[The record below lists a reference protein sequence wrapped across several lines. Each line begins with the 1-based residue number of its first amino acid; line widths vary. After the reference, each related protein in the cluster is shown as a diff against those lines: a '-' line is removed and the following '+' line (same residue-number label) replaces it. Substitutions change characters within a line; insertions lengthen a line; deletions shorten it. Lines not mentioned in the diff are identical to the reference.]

1 MIRSVVWAIAAFAG
15 MRWEVSSAGT
25 PQQNPAAVATFRNPL
40 KEQGADPWLVFH
52 DGSYY
57 LATTTGGDLRIR
69 KAPRLGEL
77 KAAPD
82 TVVWGP
88 ANHAPDRARDLWAP
102 EFHRIDAGTGLGP
115 RWYLYFTA
123 SDGVD
128 DAHHRM
134 FVLESDRDDPL
145 GPYHFRARIQTDPR
159 NEFYAI
165 DGTILAHPN
174 GSLYFLWC
182 GRPSPSGQGL
192 FISRMSNPWT
202 TTGPR
207 QAIPADGF
215 GCRDVREG
223 PVTLVRGGRVF
234 LTYSAC
240 PADTPD
246 YRLGM
251 LVAPADADPMDPAS
265 WVQQPGPVFA
275 RNDAAGVFGPG
286 HHGFFRSP
294 DGKED
299 WIVYHAKS
307 GTARTYR
314 DRTTRAQRFTW
325 TADGRPDFAAPLGIE
340 VDVPAPSGEPPARP

>member
-1 MIRSVVWAIAAFAG
+1 
-15 MRWEVSSAGT
+15 MRWTMISMAVIGMMTVGT
-25 PQQNPAAVATFRNPL
+25 SQGADPQAKAPSTFENPL
-40 KEQGADPWLVFH
+40 KQEGADPWLIHH
-52 DGSYY
+52 DGFYY
-57 LATTTGGDLRIR
+57 LATTTGVDLRIR
-69 KAPRLGEL
+69 KAARLADL
-77 KAAPD
+77 KTAPD
-82 TVVWGP
+82 AVVWSKGDQ
-88 ANHAPDRARDLWAP
+88 APDRSRDIWAP
-102 EFHRIDAGTGLGP
+102 EFHRLDAKEGQGP

-123 SDGVD
+123 SDGD
-128 DAHHRM
+128 DSHHRM

-145 GPYHFRARIQTDPR
+145 GPYHFKGRIQTDPK

-165 DGTILAHPN
+165 DGSILAHPN

-182 GRPSPSGQGL
+182 GRPSAAGQGL
-192 FISRMSNPWT
+192 YLSKMSNPWT
-202 TTGPR
+202 TVEAR
-207 QAIPADGF
+207 VALEADGF
-215 GCRDVREG
+215 GCPVVREG
-223 PVTLVRGGRVF
+223 PVTLVRNGKIF

-251 LVAPADADPMDPAS
+251 LVASADADPLNPKS

-275 RNDAAGVFGPG
+275 RNDAEGVFGPG

-294 DGKED
+294 DGTED

-325 TADGRPDFAAPLGIE
+325 TPDGRPDLGTPKATGVAI
-340 VDVPAPSGEPPARP
+340 PAPSGEPPSGP